1 MSTLDAELPPPPDPL
16 QGVPEHIRSLLKR
29 LHAEST
35 AQESALNHDHFKDKT
50 FAEVMS
56 DKFIALD
63 EDKSLFVYQLCRAI
77 NAKTIVEAGTSYG
90 VSTIYLAL
98 AAAANAAATG
108 GQSRVIG
115 TEHEPAKAAKAREYW
130 HECGES
136 ISSVID
142 LREGDLLETLK
153 EDLKD
158 VDLLLLD
165 SKPFCIYNHALL
177 IGHKRAIFT
186 DYQSGRLWL
195 CLR

>member
-1 MSTLDAELPPPPDPL
+1 MSAADAEIPHPPDPL
-16 QGVPEHIRSLLKR
+16 QGVPKHIRSLLKR
-29 LHAEST
+29 LHNEST
-35 AQESALNHDHFKDKT
+35 RQESALNHDDFKDKT

-63 EDKSLFVYQLCRAI
+63 ENKSLFVYQLCRAI

-108 GQSRVIG
+108 GQGCVIG

-136 ISSVID
+136 VSSVID
-142 LREGDLLETLK
+142 LREGDLRETLK
-153 EDLKD
+153 ESLEN

-165 SKPFCIYNHALL
+165 SKPFYLHDDALS
-177 IGHKRAIFT
+177 IGHKMLIFA
-186 DYQSGRLWL
+186 GF
-195 CLR
+195 